1 MKGKP
6 KGRTEPRLFAKDIK
20 QWVNTNILDH
30 KYEKETIYGGKFGKN
45 KDNLASK
52 DKLCGICMS
61 NLVVFGLDFSLKCFH
76 AICWCCTLRLR
87 YLLKSK
93 ECPFCKNT
101 IETLFFTSNP
111 RYFEYLI
118 DDSLEGVADR
128 SLDSDKQEGM
138 NIIEAN
144 LGHPKLEQV
153 PKSLIDEK
161 IGVIYESFACRW
173 VFERILEYRCWFPN
187 CRPKFPT
194 KDSEDL
200 HNNLKSYKNT
210 KALGEHLFQD
220 HHVKCCYVC
229 IEKRKTMLL
238 PEHYLYGVKDLSRHL
253 KKGEMFLKPP
263 ILPHISCPICKVWCL
278 DKEDFSDHV
287 RNEHFSCQI
296 CEEKELSRQSGLF
309 SESSRN
315 EETDLNENNQEGVDE
330 LDDEEESTNRVGA
343 QESNSLTRENRLPKI
358 TYVYRDYQALKEH
371 WRQKHYPCDH
381 ENCMFIVFENE
392 SELIFHKATHH
403 SAVNRRGN
411 VTVPIVNSY
420 RQQSQRRVN
429 QLNSSQT
436 TNQRVSNPIDIS
448 TPSLCAM
455 DELSNTILTRIKRE
469 KPLLWRLVLIHD
481 LNKCIQVVGDEI
493 TVKLGLEEKCRDFSS
508 WSLQVIND
516 LFSRNETMIGII
528 QKLGST
534 YIKRE
539 ISAKSFI
546 IEMVALLWGSSH
558 NHSNNTNIL
567 QGVKK
572 QFKSIATSPSSFKI
586 FFSPIPEPITI
597 FEDTLKE
604 RSGTY
609 KRIPA
614 QLVDRIL
621 AEEANWSLLYSDV
634 ISMILIALILGLP
647 NIENRRELI
656 KALTSL
662 KDDIQEKNI
671 TIISNTSFPRFSFG
685 NLQSSIEIERL
696 KIHPQENTE
705 NQIQENINKKQIK
718 QKFISFEKLI
728 KPDEMLISQKVTFL
742 ESLNSFL
749 TACFSKISLSQFSE
763 FLPEASDKEKI
774 FDKFK
779 ILIGSQTST
788 EINALSSLYQ
798 HTSSLVSSANT
809 IERIL
814 GLRAPFYRLAMN
826 TTTFPED
833 SQTPSTITESL
844 AHRQWLNICTKAFNK
859 ICLYDVEI
867 ILIYCKACIKTLN
880 DPNFLLLEKQKEEL
894 YEKNKEENSSESA
907 PKTVNAHSG
916 VISHSKSLA
925 PSLTSLNSLKIN
937 TSGNWTSKTYLSS
950 NSSAP
955 KTVIASSSPIQSGT
969 SFSST
974 TVSSSS
980 ATSSSYQPTTNKSN
994 SIGKTAN
1001 YAQALKSK
1009 ESTAKPANE
1018 NESKPKG
1025 IFEFP
1030 ELISKGENKGKARMK
1045 PENPPK
1051 WVCILCTHVNSGTRN
1066 RCQICS
1072 TRK

>member
-1 MKGKP
+1 MKVKP
-6 KGRTEPRLFAKDIK
+6 KGRNEPRLFAKDIR
-20 QWVNTNILDH
+20 QWVNSNILDY
-30 KYEKETIYGGKFGKN
+30 KYEKETIYAGKFGIN
-45 KDNLASK
+45 KDNLVTK

-76 AICWCCTLRLR
+76 AVCWCCTLRLR

-101 IETLFFTSNP
+101 IKTLFFTSNT

-118 DDSLEGVADR
+118 DYSLEGVAEI
-128 SLDSDKQEGM
+128 SLDFEKQERM
-138 NIIEAN
+138 SVIKAN
-144 LGHPKLEQV
+144 LGHPELEQV
-153 PKSLIDEK
+153 PKPLIDEK

-187 CRPKFPT
+187 CRPRFPT
-194 KDSEDL
+194 KNSEDFY
-200 HNNLKSYKNT
+200 NELKSYKST
-210 KALGEHLFQD
+210 KALGEHLYQD

-253 KKGEMFLKPP
+253 RRGEMSLKPP

-278 DKEDFSDHV
+278 DREDFSDHV

-296 CEEKELSRQSGLF
+296 CEEKELSRQSGPF

-315 EETDLNENNQEGVDE
+315 EETDLNENNQRGDEVDE
-330 LDDEEESTNRVGA
+330 EQESTDRTGA
-343 QESNSLTRENRLPKI
+343 QDNSLSSQENRLPKI
-358 TYVYRDYQALKEH
+358 TYVYRDYQALQEH
-371 WRQKHYPCDH
+371 WRQKHFPCDH

-420 RQQSQRRVN
+420 RQQNQRRAE
-429 QLNSSQT
+429 QLNPSQA
-436 TNQRVSNPIDIS
+436 TNQRVSSPLDIS

-469 KPLLWRLVLIHD
+469 KPLLWRLILIHD
-481 LNKCIQVVGDEI
+481 LSKCIQVAGDEI
-493 TVKLGLEEKCRDFSS
+493 MVKLGLEEKCRDFSS

-534 YIKRE
+534 YIRRE
-539 ISAKSFI
+539 ISAQSFI
-546 IEMVALLWGSSH
+546 IEIVSLLWGSSH
-558 NHSNNTNIL
+558 NHSNNTSLL
-567 QGVKK
+567 QGIKK
-572 QFKSIATSPSSFKI
+572 QFKSIAASPSSFKI
-586 FFSPIPEPITI
+586 FFSPVPEPITI
-597 FEDTLKE
+597 FEDSLKE

-621 AEEANWSLLYSDV
+621 IDEANWSLIYSDV

-647 NIENRRELI
+647 RIENRRELI

-662 KDDIQEKNI
+662 KDDIKEKNL
-671 TIISNTSFPRFSFG
+671 TIVSNTSFPRFSFG
-685 NLQSSIEIERL
+685 NLHSSVEMERL
-696 KIHPQENTE
+696 KIHPRENTE
-705 NQIQENINKKQIK
+705 NQPQESTNKKQIK
-718 QKFISFEKLI
+718 QKFILFEKLI
-728 KPDEMLISQKVTFL
+728 KPDEMLISPKVTFL
-742 ESLNSFL
+742 ESLHSFL
-749 TACFSKISLSQFSE
+749 TACFPKIPLSQLSE
-763 FLPEASDKEKI
+763 FLPEESEKEKI
-774 FDKFK
+774 SDKFK

-826 TTTFPED
+826 TSTFPD
-833 SQTPSTITESL
+833 NFQTQNTTTESL
-844 AHRQWLNICTKAFNK
+844 VHRQWLNICAKAFNK
-859 ICLYDVEI
+859 ICVYDAEI

-880 DPNFLLLEKQKEEL
+880 DPNFLILEKQKESL
-894 YEKNKEENSSESA
+894 YEKNEENSSDFV

-916 VISHSKSLA
+916 IISHSKPLA
-925 PSLTSLNSLKIN
+925 PSLTSSNSLKIN
-937 TSGNWTSKTYLSS
+937 SSGNWASKTYLST
-950 NSSAP
+950 NSSVP
-955 KTVIASSSPIQSGT
+955 KTVIASSSPIQPST
-969 SFSST
+969 SI
-974 TVSSSS
+974 SSSS
-980 ATSSSYQPTTNKSN
+980 SSSHRPATNHSN
-994 SIGKTAN
+994 STGKAAN
-1001 YAQALKSK
+1001 YVQALKYK
-1009 ESTAKPANE
+1009 EPTSKPANE
-1018 NESKPKG
+1018 NGSKSKS
-1025 IFEFP
+1025 IYEFP
-1030 ELISKGENKGKARMK
+1030 ELVSKGENKGKARMK

-1051 WVCILCTHVNSGTRN
+1051 WVCILCTHVNSGSRN